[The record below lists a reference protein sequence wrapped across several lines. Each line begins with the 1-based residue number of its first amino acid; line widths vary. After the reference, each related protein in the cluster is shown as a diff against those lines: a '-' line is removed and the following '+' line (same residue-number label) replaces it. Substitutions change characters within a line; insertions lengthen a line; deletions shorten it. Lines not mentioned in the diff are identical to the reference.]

1 MSKNIE
7 EHMNKRVDETHKAD
21 WHGYAGI
28 GSLISLILPVLS
40 EFEGVG
46 EEFVM
51 GVGGAGAASVF
62 VILMK
67 IGRVTAVVGDLQGEQ
82 KELQKEHTKQ
92 EIKKMKKERKRK
104 KKSKYQNDPIGWKEY
119 EMGGNPKYNWVW
131 DEYGN
136 FKEEKL

>member
-1 MSKNIE
+1 MDE
-7 EHMNKRVDETHKAD
+7 TLEHMNKRVDETHKAD

-67 IGRVTAVVGDLQGEQ
+67 IGRVTSVVSDLQGEQ
-82 KELQKEHTKQ
+82 TELHKKSTEKEKENLKQ
-92 EIKKMKKERKRK
+92 ERKSQ
-104 KKSKYQNDPIGWKEY
+104 KKSMYRHDPIGWCDSEL
-119 EMGGNPKYNWVW
+119 E
-131 DEYGN
+131 D
-136 FKEEKL
+136 